1 VSGSRADAVDVARD
15 NIGPDVA
22 VDPTSD
28 RRAQP
33 APLPLPFMIAAGAS
47 TVVVALGA
55 VVLELNPPAQIE
67 RLLPELVAGAALC
80 VGLLARRWAPA
91 FAWVALIVASL
102 VAASIPIG
110 VSRAADPVATGLGT
124 WLVIAARSSA
134 AAILTILVAAL
145 YATRS
150 DRRSTTRVTTLA
162 TFLVAWLVVACL
174 LVVVLVIAGARYDP
188 AFTWVDLATW
198 PTSVFIQFV
207 LVLTAFGVASDLRAA
222 AIRADGRLAA
232 DGPSG
237 DGSGPILADRLR
249 ALLRELV
256 PGQAAAEAAAV
267 ESERVRL
274 AGDLHAVVLPALRRA
289 IAEVEAG
296 APIEA
301 LAGRLRTVDM
311 ELERLMADR
320 WPVVLEAF
328 GLVEALEDLAERT
341 EADGTVEV
349 GLEVQGAG
357 GRPRPEIE
365 RAAWRVAQLA
375 IDNAVRHAAATQITI
390 VIAVAPD
397 LVRLSITDD
406 GRGIDTAEPVRTGAR
421 GLSDIARRARAVGA
435 SVGIESASP
444 AGSGTVVRFEWPD
457 TRLS

>member
-1 VSGSRADAVDVARD
+1 VTGRGADSVDVARD
-15 NIGPDVA
+15 GLGPALA
-22 VDPTSD
+22 VEPLGSGLA
-28 RRAQP
+28 RLI
-33 APLPLPFMIAAGAS
+33 PLPLGFMVAAGGT

-55 VVLELNPPAQIE
+55 LVLELNPPARIE
-67 RLLPELVAGAALC
+67 GLLPELVAGAALC

-91 FAWVALIVASL
+91 LAWVALIVAAL
-102 VAASIPIG
+102 VAASIPIA

-124 WLVIAARSSA
+124 WLVIAARSSV
-134 AAILTILVAAL
+134 AAILTVLVAAL
-145 YATRS
+145 YASRS
-150 DRRSTTRVTTLA
+150 DRRSTSRVTTLA

-207 LVLTAFGVASDLRAA
+207 LVLTAFGVATDLRAA
-222 AIRADGRLAA
+222 AIRADGQLAA
-232 DGPSG
+232 DPRSG
-237 DGSGPILADRLR
+237 DGDVRRFGDRLR
-249 ALLRELV
+249 ATLRELI

-274 AGDLHAVVLPALRRA
+274 AGDLHAVVLPALRQA

-296 APIEA
+296 APVEA
-301 LAGRLRTVDM
+301 LAGRLRTVDL

-341 EADGTVEV
+341 EADGTVRV
-349 GLEVQGAG
+349 GLDVEGAA

-365 RAAWRVAQLA
+365 RTAWRVAQLA
-375 IDNAVRHAAATQITI
+375 IDNAVHHAAATQITI
-390 VIAVAPD
+390 AIAVAPD
-397 LVRLSITDD
+397 RVRLSISDD
-406 GRGIDTAEPVRTGAR
+406 GRGIDPAEPIRTGAR
-421 GLSDIARRARAVGA
+421 GLNDITRRARAVGG
-435 SVGIESASP
+435 SVAIESASP
-444 AGSGTVVRFEWPD
+444 TGLGTVVRFEWP
-457 TRLS
+457 SKV

>member
-1 VSGSRADAVDVARD
+1 MSGGGAQSVDAARD
-15 NIGPDVA
+15 NIDPRLA
-22 VDPTSD
+22 VDPTSAP
-28 RRAQP
+28 RAQP

-55 VVLELNPPAQIE
+55 VVLELNPPSQVD
-67 RLLPELVAGAALC
+67 RLLPELVAGATLC

-91 FAWVALIVASL
+91 LAWVALIVASL

-134 AAILTILVAAL
+134 AAILTVLVAAL

-150 DRRSTTRVTTLA
+150 DRRSTTMVTTLA

-207 LVLTAFGVASDLRAA
+207 LVLTAFGVAADLRAA
-222 AIRADGRLAA
+222 AIRADGQLAA
-232 DGPSG
+232 DAPAGKG
-237 DGSGPILADRLR
+237 GGRGPILADRLR
-249 ALLRELV
+249 ATLRELI

-301 LAGRLRTVDM
+301 LAGRLRTVDV

-320 WPVVLEAF
+320 WPVVLDAF

-341 EADGTVEV
+341 EADGTIEV
-349 GLEVQGAG
+349 GLEVQGAA

-375 IDNAVRHAAATQITI
+375 IDNAVRHAAATKITI

-397 LVRLSITDD
+397 RVRLSIADD
-406 GRGIDTAEPVRTGAR
+406 GRGIDAAEPVRTGAR
-421 GLSDIARRARAVGA
+421 GFTDIARRARAVGA
-435 SVGIESASP
+435 SVAIEP
-444 AGSGTVVRFEWPD
+444 ANPGGSGTLVRFEWPAPV
-457 TRLS
+457 

>member
-1 VSGSRADAVDVARD
+1 VSGSHADAVDVARD
-15 NIGPDVA
+15 SIGEAPA
-22 VDPTSD
+22 VDPTND
-28 RRAQP
+28 WPAQP
-33 APLPLPFMIAAGAS
+33 ASLPLPFMIAAGAS

-55 VVLELNPPAQIE
+55 VVLELNPPAQID

-91 FAWVALIVASL
+91 IAWVALIVASL
-102 VAASIPIG
+102 VAATIPIG

-124 WLVIAARSSA
+124 WLVVAARSSA
-134 AAILTILVAAL
+134 AAILTVLVAAL

-198 PTSVFIQFV
+198 PTTVFIQFV
-207 LVLTAFGVASDLRAA
+207 LVLTAFGVAADLRAA
-222 AIRADGRLAA
+222 ATRADGRLAA
-232 DGPSG
+232 GGPSG
-237 DGSGPILADRLR
+237 DGGPPILADRLR
-249 ALLRELV
+249 ATIRELV

-274 AGDLHAVVLPALRRA
+274 AGDLHAMVLPALRRA

-301 LAGRLRTVDM
+301 LAGRLRTVDA

-349 GLEVQGAG
+349 GLEVQGAA

-397 LVRLSITDD
+397 RVRLSITDD
-406 GRGIDTAEPVRTGAR
+406 GRGIGTAEPVRTGAR
-421 GLSDIARRARAVGA
+421 GLTDIARRARAVGA
-435 SVGIESASP
+435 SVAIESASP
-444 AGSGTVVRFEWPD
+444 AGSGTVVSFEWPAPV
-457 TRLS
+457 

>member
-1 VSGSRADAVDVARD
+1 MTGSRARTVDVARD
-15 NIGPDVA
+15 DRDPALA
-22 VDPTSD
+22 VDPTSTG
-28 RRAQP
+28 RAQP
-33 APLPLPFMIAAGAS
+33 APLPLGFMVAAGGA
-47 TVVVALGA
+47 TIVVALGA
-55 VVLELNPPAQIE
+55 IVLELNPPARIE
-67 RLLPELVAGAALC
+67 GLLPELVAGAALC

-91 FAWVALIVASL
+91 LAWVVLIVASL
-102 VAASIPIG
+102 VAASIPIA
-110 VSRAADPVATGLGT
+110 VSRAADPLATGLGT
-124 WLVIAARSSA
+124 WLVVAARSSV
-134 AAILTILVAAL
+134 AAILTVLVAAL

-150 DRRSTTRVTTLA
+150 DRRSTARVTTLA

-207 LVLTAFGVASDLRAA
+207 LVLTAFGVAADLRAA
-222 AIRADGRLAA
+222 SIRADGRLAA
-232 DGPSG
+232 DPGSRDG
-237 DGSGPILADRLR
+237 DDQRFGGRLR
-249 ALLRELV
+249 ATLQELV
-256 PGQAAAEAAAV
+256 PGQAAAQAAAV

-296 APIEA
+296 APVEA
-301 LAGRLRTVDM
+301 LAGRLRTIDL

-341 EADGTVEV
+341 EADGAVEV
-349 GLEVQGAG
+349 GLEVEGAA

-365 RAAWRVAQLA
+365 RTAWRVAQVA
-375 IDNAVRHAAATQITI
+375 VDNAVRHAAATQITI

-397 LVRLSITDD
+397 RVRLSVADD
-406 GRGIDTAEPVRTGAR
+406 GRGMDPADPVRTSAR
-421 GLSDIARRARAVGA
+421 GLNDIARRARAVGGR
-435 SVGIESASP
+435 VVIESASP
-444 AGSGTVVRFEWPD
+444 AMPGTVVRFEWPAPV
-457 TRLS
+457 

>member
-1 VSGSRADAVDVARD
+1 VTGGRADSADADSDGVR
-15 NIGPDVA
+15 GPGV
-22 VDPTSD
+22 VEPRS
-28 RRAQP
+28 P
-33 APLPLPFMIAAGAS
+33 APAQLTPLPPAFMVAAAAA
-47 TVVVALGA
+47 TAVVALGA
-55 VVLELNPPAQIE
+55 IVLDLNPPARIE
-67 RLLPELVAGAALC
+67 ALMPALVAGAALC

-91 FAWVALIVASL
+91 LAWVALIVASL
-102 VAASIPIG
+102 VAASIPIA

-124 WLVIAARSSA
+124 WIVIAIRSSA
-134 AAILTILVAAL
+134 AAILTVIVAAL

-150 DRRSTTRVTTLA
+150 DRRSTGRVTTLA

-207 LVLTAFGVASDLRAA
+207 LVLTAFGVAADLRAA
-222 AIRADGRLAA
+222 AIRADGRVASDA
-232 DGPSG
+232 RSG
-237 DGSGPILADRLR
+237 DGGGLPFAERLR
-249 ALLRELV
+249 ATLRELV
-256 PGQAAAEAAAV
+256 PGQAAAQAAAV
-267 ESERVRL
+267 ETERVRL

-296 APIEA
+296 APVEA
-301 LAGRLRTVDM
+301 LAGRLRTVDL

-341 EADGTVEV
+341 EADGAVHV
-349 GLEVQGAG
+349 GLEVEAAA

-375 IDNAVRHAAATQITI
+375 IDNAVRHAAATEIAI
-390 VIAVAPD
+390 VVGVAPD
-397 LVRLSITDD
+397 RVRVSISDD
-406 GRGIDTAEPVRTGAR
+406 GRGIDPSDPVRPGAR
-421 GLSDIARRARAVGA
+421 GLNDIARRAKAVGG
-435 SVGIESASP
+435 SVVIESSTA
-444 AGSGTVVRFEWPD
+444 AGSGTVVRFDWPAPA
-457 TRLS
+457 

>member
-1 VSGSRADAVDVARD
+1 VTGSRADTVDVARD
-15 NIGPDVA
+15 DLGPALA
-22 VDPTSD
+22 VDPTS
-28 RRAQP
+28 RGRAQS
-33 APLPLPFMIAAGAS
+33 AALPLGFMVAAGGA
-47 TVVVALGA
+47 TIVVALGA
-55 VVLELNPPAQIE
+55 TVLELNPPVRIE
-67 RLLPELVAGAALC
+67 GLLPELVAGAALC

-91 FAWVALIVASL
+91 LAWVALIVASL
-102 VAASIPIG
+102 VAASIPIA

-124 WLVIAARSSA
+124 WLVVAARSSV
-134 AAILTILVAAL
+134 AAILTVLVAAL

-150 DRRSTTRVTTLA
+150 ERRTTGRVTTLA

-207 LVLTAFGVASDLRAA
+207 LVLTAFGVAADLRAA
-222 AIRADGRLAA
+222 SIRADGRLAT
-232 DGPSG
+232 DPGSRGG
-237 DGSGPILADRLR
+237 DDQRFGGRLR
-249 ALLRELV
+249 ATLRELV
-256 PGQAAAEAAAV
+256 PGQAAAQAAAA

-274 AGDLHAVVLPALRRA
+274 AGDLHAVVLPELRRA

-296 APIEA
+296 APVEA
-301 LAGRLRTVDM
+301 LAGRLRTVDL

-341 EADGTVEV
+341 EADGAVQV
-349 GLEVQGAG
+349 GLEVEGAA

-365 RAAWRVAQLA
+365 RTAWRVAQVA
-375 IDNAVRHAAATQITI
+375 VDNAVRHAAATQITI

-397 LVRLSITDD
+397 RVRLSVADD
-406 GRGIDTAEPVRTGAR
+406 GRGMDPTDPIRTSAR
-421 GLSDIARRARAVGA
+421 GLNDIARRARAVGGRVA
-435 SVGIESASP
+435 IEPASP
-444 AGSGTVVRFEWPD
+444 ARSGTVVRFDWPAPG
-457 TRLS
+457 